1 MSSSSKG
8 SGYLNVPP
16 PEGSKAAS
24 AYTRFIPRE
33 ELGDF
38 SSWKPHSLGEDGQA
52 QKGFGPG
59 AAAPASAPA
68 PPPEPTALEWQAKVQ
83 AARQIGYQDGY
94 RDGLVALEGFKQS
107 FAQQATQQIGDLL
120 EAFDNQMQALDTDIA
135 ACVAKTAAA
144 LARQVLRTELQCQPR
159 LVAKVAAEAV
169 AAIVQSARYIT
180 VHVHPLDLPL
190 VAEGAEEA
198 LSSRGAR
205 LQADDSVA
213 RGGVLVQSD
222 MGAVDAT
229 LATRWAQAAAALG
242 AQTELDDPLQAAP
255 ESATG
260 AGMGAG
266 MGADMGADMGANMG
280 AGMGA
285 NMGARQP

>member
-8 SGYLNVPP
+8 SGFLNVPP

-38 SSWKPHSLGEDGQA
+38 SSWKPHSLGDTAPSAMGV
-52 QKGFGPG
+52 GPSAAG
-59 AAAPASAPA
+59 SAAAPPAPA
-68 PPPEPTALEWQAKVQ
+68 APTAQEWQARVQ
-83 AARQIGYQDGY
+83 AARQVGYQDGY

-120 EAFDNQMQALDTDIA
+120 EAFDSQMQALDADLA
-135 ACVAKTAAA
+135 NCVAQTASA
-144 LARQVLRTELQCQPR
+144 LARQVLRSELQGDPK
-159 LVAKVAAEAV
+159 LVAKVAADAV
-169 AAIVQSARYIT
+169 TAIVQSARHIT

-198 LSSRGAR
+198 LNSRGAR
-205 LQADDSVA
+205 LQSDDTVT

-229 LATRWAQAAAALG
+229 LATRWAQAALAVGTDPELG
-242 AQTELDDPLQAAP
+242 DVIEP
-255 ESATG
+255 
-260 AGMGAG
+260 
-266 MGADMGADMGANMG
+266 
-280 AGMGA
+280 
-285 NMGARQP
+285 QPDLPASQS